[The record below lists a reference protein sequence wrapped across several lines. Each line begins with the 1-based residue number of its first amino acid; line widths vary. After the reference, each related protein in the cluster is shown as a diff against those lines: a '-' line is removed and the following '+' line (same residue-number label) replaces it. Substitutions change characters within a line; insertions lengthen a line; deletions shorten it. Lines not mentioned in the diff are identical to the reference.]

1 MSTQTLVIVVIAAL
15 ILLFVVAKFIKSC
28 LPKIIIGVIIL
39 GLLGYFAYTYL
50 IK

>member
-15 ILLFVVAKFIKSC
+15 ILLFVVAKFIKNC
-28 LPKIIIGVIIL
+28 LPKIVIGVIIL